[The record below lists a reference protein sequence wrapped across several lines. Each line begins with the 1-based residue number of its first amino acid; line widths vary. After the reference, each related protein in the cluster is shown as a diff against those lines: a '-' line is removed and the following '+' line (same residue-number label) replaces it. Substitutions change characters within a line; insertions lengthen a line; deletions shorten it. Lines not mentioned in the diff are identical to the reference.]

1 MIEEPNIIKSRSVS
15 MREQEA
21 AKLKHQQQRKM
32 ESRWV
37 EKPTIAGGEI
47 DMADALAKVRTSDTT
62 IPINLSRYNGSY
74 LYTDMTPPKGER
86 D

>member
-47 DMADALAKVRTSDTT
+47 DMASALAKVRTSDTT